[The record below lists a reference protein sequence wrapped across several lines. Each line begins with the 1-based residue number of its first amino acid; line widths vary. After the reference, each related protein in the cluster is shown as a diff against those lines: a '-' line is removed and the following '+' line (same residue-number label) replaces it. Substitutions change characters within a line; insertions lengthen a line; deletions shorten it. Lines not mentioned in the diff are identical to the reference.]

1 MKKRDYKELKKIF
14 SKDDASSLSDK
25 IFPLEYDTMR
35 YLLGTKLIFAK
46 DVKESIQ
53 KLTLEL
59 FHEIYEH
66 EADNVGWHTQ
76 KKCKVSWEELPE
88 KNKETMRRTLKQ
100 IKKEIFGS
108 ALI

>member
-1 MKKRDYKELKKIF
+1 M
-14 SKDDASSLSDK
+14 KDDESLSDK
-25 IFPLEYDTMR
+25 IVIDIDKYWLH
-35 YLLGTKLIFAK
+35 KS
-46 DVKESIQ
+46 DVKECVK
-53 KLTLEL
+53 KLTPEL

-66 EADNVGWHTQ
+66 EADNIGWHTQ